1 MVTASALCGGGG
13 PSNRDR
19 DRRHSLAHP
28 MRESVNAPTKQFP
41 APIREGGMNGRLV
54 IVEEE
59 DCDLNFGGQSD
70 SRNLW

>member
-1 MVTASALCGGGG
+1 
-13 PSNRDR
+13 
-19 DRRHSLAHP
+19 